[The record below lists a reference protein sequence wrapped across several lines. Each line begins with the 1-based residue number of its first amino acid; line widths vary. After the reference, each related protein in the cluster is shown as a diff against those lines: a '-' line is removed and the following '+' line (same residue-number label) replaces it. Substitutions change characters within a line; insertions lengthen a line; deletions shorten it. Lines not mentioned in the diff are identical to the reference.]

1 MAVPDDTT
9 PRPSSGGDSP
19 ELPAE
24 DMGEEKPLLR
34 RIGDRW
40 NSLGLAGKAVVI
52 GGAVVG
58 GVIVLARIG
67 AIASGS
73 GSDCNQDSTDDSSGD
88 RTAQGEEQR
97 WSTNA
102 GGYWHCTH
110 IGCTKKANPTILGHG
125 CCGRCRLGR
134 ECLKAA
140 QRDYDGPGGFAHNFF
155 DTWLNPGVCMTC
167 GEGPEA
173 HPYEY
178 DRLRGERR

>member
-1 MAVPDDTT
+1 MAVSDGMTH
-9 PRPSSGGDSP
+9 RPSSGDDSP

-24 DMGEEKPLLR
+24 DTGEEKLLLR

-40 NSLGLAGKAVVI
+40 NSLGLAGKAVLI

-67 AIASGS
+67 AFVSGS
-73 GSDCNQDSTDDSSGD
+73 GSDGSRDSTDERIGD
-88 RTAQGEEQR
+88 RTGQGEQR

-102 GGYWHCTH
+102 SGYWHCTH
-110 IGCTKKANPTILGHG
+110 MGCTKKANPTILGHG
-125 CCGRCRLGR
+125 CCGRCQPGR
-134 ECLKAA
+134 ECLKVA

-155 DTWLNPGVCMTC
+155 DTWLHPGVCNTC
-167 GEGPEA
+167 GEGSEA

-178 DRLRGERR
+178 DFVRSERR